1 MKTGKNAGKNG
12 MAKTVNILNARQVAT
27 LTKPGRYAD
36 GGNLFL
42 SVRESGSR
50 SWVFRS
56 KSGGVVTER
65 GIGSFD
71 SVPLVKAREIA
82 KAMREA
88 VANGR
93 DPRTVLARDGG
104 VPTFG
109 ELSDKHIEAMA
120 GSWRNEKH
128 RAQWVM
134 TMREYC
140 KPLRKMPVDQIQTAD
155 VLRVLKPLW
164 QKVPET
170 ASRLR
175 GRIEVILAA
184 ASAHGYRDGIN
195 PAQWR
200 NHLDKLLPARGK
212 LTRGHQK
219 ALPFSEVPA
228 FMASLRE
235 KAGITPLALEFA
247 ILTAARS
254 GEVRGATW
262 AEIDF
267 DGGIWSIPANRMKA
281 ARPHEVALSEPALGI
296 LKRIYAARTGD
307 LIFPGGRGKPLSD
320 ATFTM
325 LIKRMGHDVTQHGFR
340 ASFST
345 WCREQT
351 AFPRELVEHALA
363 HVVGDAVER
372 AYSRGTAL
380 ERRRE
385 VMAAWAAY
393 CDGGKGADII
403 PLRKAS
409 GGD

>member
-1 MKTGKNAGKNG
+1 
-12 MAKTVNILNARQVAT
+12 MAKTLNILTARQVASI
-27 LTKPGRYAD
+27 TKPGRYAD

-42 SVRESGSR
+42 SVRESGAR

-56 KSGGVVTER
+56 KTGGIVTER

-71 SVPLVKAREIA
+71 SVPLIKAREIA

-93 DPRTVLARDGG
+93 DPRTVLARDEGI
-104 VPTFG
+104 PTFG
-109 ELSDKHIEAMA
+109 KMSDEHIEAMA
-120 GSWRNEKH
+120 GSWRNAKH

-134 TMREYC
+134 TMKEYC
-140 KPLRKMPVDQIQTAD
+140 KPIRSMPVDQIQTAD

-164 QKVPET
+164 KSVPET

-184 ASAHGYRDGIN
+184 ASAHGYRDGLN

-219 ALPFSEVPA
+219 ALPFKDVPP
-228 FMASLRE
+228 FMADLRN
-235 KAGITPLALEFA
+235 KAGMTAIALEFA

-262 AEIDF
+262 SEIDF
-267 DGGIWSIPANRMKA
+267 ENAIWTVPAHRMKA
-281 ARPHEVALSEPALGI
+281 GRKHEVPLSKPALAI
-296 LKRIYAARTGD
+296 LERMSEVRTGD
-307 LIFPGGRGKPLSD
+307 LIFPGFRGKPLSD
-320 ATFTM
+320 AALTM

-345 WCREQT
+345 WCRERT
-351 AFPRELVEHALA
+351 SFPRELVEHSLA
-363 HVVGDAVER
+363 HAVGDAVER
-372 AYSRGTAL
+372 AYSRETAL

-393 CDGGKGADII
+393 CGGGAGADVI
-403 PLRKAS
+403 PLRRAEA
-409 GGD
+409 